1 MSEQKASKYYPAEE
15 EAQMKKVR
23 ANACFDPLGYLL
35 QSWVETSTLRRPR
48 TAS

>member
-23 ANACFDPLGYLL
+23 ANAYSNGIWDMIEIGGEEHAEAFVN
-35 QSWVETSTLRRPR
+35 S
-48 TAS
+48 